1 VQTLTGFVY
10 LFLLPKFIE
19 ECNGLPLD
27 GAADSTRCTELC
39 ARTARVSQQ
48 CLTRTLRKWLDRNN
62 GHLINLNT
70 MEICL
75 ESDAWCYVVTVVR
88 SPKQFLN

>member
-1 VQTLTGFVY
+1 MTIGRLWRNFSGNFVQTLTGFVY

-27 GAADSTRCTELC
+27 EAADSTRCTELC

-48 CLTRTLRKWLDRNN
+48 CLTRTLRK
-62 GHLINLNT
+62 
-70 MEICL
+70 
-75 ESDAWCYVVTVVR
+75 
-88 SPKQFLN
+88 